1 MPRRNIKLLGVIAAA
16 GVATLVSA
24 SAQAQYLTRS
34 YHYRSTYPYNA
45 QAQYVGTGVNVLP
58 QTIVNGNMAQ
68 TYYDPYGMMPSV
80 YGCCWTTNNENI
92 GLVGAGGASR

>member
-1 MPRRNIKLLGVIAAA
+1 MPRRNTKLLLVMTAA

-34 YHYRSTYPYNA
+34 YQYRSPYNA
-45 QAQYVGTGVNVLP
+45 QAQYVGVGVNVLP
-58 QTIVNGNMAQ
+58 QTIVNGGMPQ

-80 YGCCWTTNNENI
+80 YGCCWTTNNEHV
-92 GLVGAGGASR
+92 GLVGSGGATR

>member
-1 MPRRNIKLLGVIAAA
+1 MPRRNTKLLFVLTVA

-34 YHYRSTYPYNA
+34 YHYRSPYNA

-58 QTIVNGNMAQ
+58 QTIVNGNMAPQ
-68 TYYDPYGMMPSV
+68 MYYDVYGMMPSV
-80 YGCCWTTNNENI
+80 YGCCWTTNNEHV
-92 GLVGAGGASR
+92 GLVGAGGATR